1 MNYQKYL
8 SKTVMDIPPSGIRK
22 FFDLADKDKEV
33 ISLGVGEPDFNPGA
47 QAKRLSRAFKRALR
61 NIPATADF
69 LR

>member
-33 ISLGVGEPDFNPGA
+33 ISLGVGEPDFNTPWCASEAAIKSIQKGVT
-47 QAKRLSRAFKRALR
+47 QYTS
-61 NIPATADF
+61 NSGI
-69 LR
+69 